1 MGVENYPANHPVW
14 KLARLIV
21 VGVILLGCLAF
32 VYAGLD
38 QRDLIT
44 LIATLAGLGGY
55 DLLKAKVTKPKDH
68 STDDGDES
76 DAT

>member
-1 MGVENYPANHPVW
+1 MNYPSDHPIW
-14 KLARLIV
+14 KLLRLAV

-38 QRDLIT
+38 QRDAIT

-55 DLLKAKVTKPKDH
+55 DLLKSKVSKP
-68 STDDGDES
+68 DEAQNEPAS
-76 DAT
+76 PAE